1 MTLRDLKNMGDPQT
15 RVSVALEAAHAV
27 QSALNA
33 MVSFIDPQPQ
43 LDALAKV
50 DPQAPFY
57 GIPIALK
64 DLVNMKD
71 TRTTGSSKILDNY
84 ISPYDATITRKLRE
98 AGAII
103 IGKASCDTFGMGGT
117 NKTAATGPVHNPY
130 DLSRMSGGSSGGS
143 AALVAAGVVPMAI
156 GTDTGDSIRKPAAF
170 TGIVGLKPTY
180 GRISRYGV
188 IPYASSLDHVGCFT
202 RNVTDAAITLKVL
215 AGRDDLDMTSSDLPV
230 EDYPSLLSG
239 DVKGKRI
246 GVLSN
251 VIDAISNPIV
261 KAQFDA
267 LCAQLTHHGA
277 IITRVSLNDALM
289 KALLP
294 TYYIIAN
301 AEATANHANL
311 DSLRFGVQVGGA
323 NNEETMRLSRTA
335 GFGPLL
341 RKRFVIGSYA
351 LFVENQEKLFR
362 KAQKVRRLVVE
373 NLSDALCHIDVL
385 MAPASGGVA
394 PLLEGGPKTDELSG
408 EYLIAENY
416 MVLGNFSGY
425 PSITLPMG
433 FEQGLPLGVNLTAKA
448 FDEVQLLDI
457 AYGIETL
464 TGLKD
469 LVAKVNT

>member
-1 MTLRDLKNMGDPQT
+1 MTINTLKMMHDPKT
-15 RVSVALEAAHAV
+15 RVEHAIEAAHAF
-27 QSALNA
+27 QPALNA
-33 MVSFIDPQPQ
+33 MVSFVDPKPQ
-43 LDALAKV
+43 LDALTQL
-50 DPQAPFY
+50 DPNAPFY
-57 GIPIALK
+57 GIPVALK

-71 TRTTGSSKILDNY
+71 TRTTGSSMILDNY
-84 ISPYDATITRKLRE
+84 VSPYDATITRKLRE

-170 TGIVGLKPTY
+170 TGTVGLKPTY

-202 RNVTDAAITLKVL
+202 RNVFDAALTLKVL
-215 AGRDDLDMTSSDLPV
+215 AGRDDHDMTSSTLPV
-230 EDYPSLLSG
+230 EDYPALLKG
-239 DVKGKRI
+239 GLKGKRI
-246 GVLSN
+246 GVLAN
-251 VIDAISNPIV
+251 VIDAISNPVV
-261 KAQFDA
+261 KTQFED
-267 LCAQLTHHGA
+267 LCAKLTQQGA
-277 IITRVSLNDALM
+277 IIKRINLNPDLM

-311 DSLRFGVQVGGA
+311 DSLRFGVQIPGA
-323 NNEETMRLSRTA
+323 DNEETMRKSRTA

-373 NLSDALCHIDVL
+373 DLKAALKDIDVL
-385 MAPASGGVA
+385 MAPASGNVA
-394 PLLEGGPKTDELSG
+394 PLLDGGPKTDELSG

-433 FEQGLPLGVNLTAKA
+433 FENGLPLGVNLTAKA
-448 FDEVQLLDI
+448 FDEVNLLDI
-457 AYGIETL
+457 AYGIETV
-464 TGLKD
+464 TGLKN
-469 LVAKVNT
+469 LIAKVNA